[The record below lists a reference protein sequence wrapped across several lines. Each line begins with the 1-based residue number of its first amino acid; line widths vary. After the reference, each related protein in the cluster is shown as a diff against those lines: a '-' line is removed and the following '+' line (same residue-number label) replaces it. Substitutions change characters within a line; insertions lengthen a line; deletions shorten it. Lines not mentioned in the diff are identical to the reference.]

1 MPSQA
6 VLAVGCAAIGAA
18 AASFLLPK
26 LKRALAK
33 KALAEPLVLSY
44 FGIPGPGEPCRML
57 LALSGRKWTNKD
69 ISGADGGW
77 AKLKPST
84 KWGQIPILE
93 TADGL
98 QLSQSVAMARMLA
111 KMTTVGGVPLYPDD
125 IMEAFAVD
133 EFVDALSDMRS
144 KFAPTFSIKDQAE
157 KEAARKAIMIGEGG
171 GAVLLT
177 KMEAA
182 AGTEFACG
190 TALSLADIHVAF
202 VVGMIS
208 SGFLDGLDVSLLA
221 PYPKLLAIAK
231 KVYALPELNAYYSE
245 RAVAKPLYKCFVV

>member
-1 MPSQA
+1 MNQT
-6 VLAVGCAAIGAA
+6 VIAATAAALGAA
-18 AASFLLPK
+18 ATYLLLPK
-26 LKRALAK
+26 LQRALAK
-33 KALAEPLVLSY
+33 KKLVEPLVLSY
-44 FGIPGPGEPCRML
+44 FGVPGPGEPDRML
-57 LALSGRKWTNKD
+57 LALSGLKWKNQD

-84 KWGQIPILE
+84 KWGQIPVLE
-93 TADGL
+93 TADGK

-111 KMTTVGGVPLYPDD
+111 KMTTVNGVPLYPSD

-157 KEAARKAIMIGEGG
+157 KEAARTAIMVGEGG
-171 GAVLLT
+171 GAVILA
-177 KMEAA
+177 KIEAE
-182 AGTEFACG
+182 AGSEFAVG
-190 TALSLADIHVAF
+190 SAMSLADIHVAF

-208 SGFLDGLDVSLLA
+208 SGFLDGVNASQLT

-231 KVYALPELNAYYSE
+231 KVYALPELKAYYEE
-245 RAVAKPLYKCFVV
+245 RAAAKPMYKCFLV

>member
-1 MPSQA
+1 MPSQV

-44 FGIPGPGEPCRML
+44 FGIPYALSFGCCCCCRPCRRCWIERLCTSTPLGPTTPTSIRGAGSGPGEPCRML

-93 TADGL
+93 TADGS

-111 KMTTVGGVPLYPDD
+111 KTTTVGGVPLYPDD
-125 IMEAFAVD
+125 IMEGIT
-133 EFVDALSDMRS
+133 S
-144 KFAPTFSIKDQAE
+144 
-157 KEAARKAIMIGEGG
+157 
-171 GAVLLT
+171 
-177 KMEAA
+177 
-182 AGTEFACG
+182 ACG
-190 TALSLADIHVAF
+190 PLTRSLC
-202 VVGMIS
+202 GR
-208 SGFLDGLDVSLLA
+208 
-221 PYPKLLAIAK
+221 
-231 KVYALPELNAYYSE
+231 ALPTGVL
-245 RAVAKPLYKCFVV
+245 